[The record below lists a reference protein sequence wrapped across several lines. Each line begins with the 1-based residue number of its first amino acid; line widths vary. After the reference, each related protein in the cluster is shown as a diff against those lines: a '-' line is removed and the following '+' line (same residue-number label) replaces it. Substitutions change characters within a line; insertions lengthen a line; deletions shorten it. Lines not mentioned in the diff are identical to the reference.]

1 MSARSSAS
9 QETCVGENECCGVV
23 VGAAGTAQSGKERP
37 FPRHASE
44 RDCARARAQR
54 TRVPSPRRPL
64 HTTRSRRCCCPWRR
78 RVGHS
83 FWLCRPRT
91 RAGAAR
97 HRRSPP
103 PPPSSPGRRSPSGC
117 RAAGATLDGARRA
130 PSRSTRAASR
140 GGSGCCHRLGRSGS
154 TLMLQSAAPMIDA
167 AGERTRATDVSAA
180 RGLASATCRWARE
193 HRSRAEPWAET
204 GPGANVIS
212 GS

>member
-1 MSARSSAS
+1 MPTPAERGRE
-9 QETCVGENECCGVV
+9 QRW
-23 VGAAGTAQSGKERP
+23 VGAPVPSACE
-37 FPRHASE
+37 
-44 RDCARARAQR
+44 RARLRASACAAH
-54 TRVPSPRRPL
+54 TRAVASTAAAHDAESPLLLPLASPLLLPLASPRRPFL
-64 HTTRSRRCCCPWRR
+64 LALPTPHAS
-78 RVGHS
+78 GS
-83 FWLCRPRT
+83 
-91 RAGAAR
+91 G
-97 HRRSPP
+97 P

-193 HRSRAEPWAET
+193 HRSRAEPRAET

>member
-1 MSARSSAS
+1 MPTPAERGRE
-9 QETCVGENECCGVV
+9 QRW
-23 VGAAGTAQSGKERP
+23 VGAPVPSACE
-37 FPRHASE
+37 
-44 RDCARARAQR
+44 RARAQR

-64 HTTRSRRCCCPWRR
+64 HTTRSRRCCCPWRRRCCCPWHR

-193 HRSRAEPWAET
+193 HRSRAEPRAET